1 MSKFLQV
8 GVEGGERVKYGVGME
23 AGVGMEGRA
32 LVHLNGEVVIA
43 WAFALT

>member
-23 AGVGMEGRA
+23 GGRA
-32 LVHLNGEVVIA
+32 LVHLNGEAVIGY
-43 WAFALT
+43 LH